1 MAGGRPLLF
10 ETKEAL
16 EEAIA
21 KYFKDCEKRDK
32 PPTIAGLAFW
42 LDVDRH
48 TIYNYEKRDEFFH
61 TIKRVRGR
69 IMASIEEE
77 LMIKGTG
84 GQIFL
89 AKNYGYTDKQ
99 ETEIS
104 GGLAIKTDWGEEDE
118 GT

>member
-10 ETKEAL
+10 ETKEKL
-16 EEAIA
+16 EEAIN
-21 KYFKDCEKRDK
+21 KYFEDCQKREK

-61 TIKRVRGR
+61 TIKRVRNR
-69 IMASIEEE
+69 IMAILEEE
-77 LMIKGTG
+77 LMVKGTG

-99 ETEIS
+99 EHDINANVREIKVK
-104 GGLAIKTDWGEEDE
+104 LPDDLDD
-118 GT
+118 